1 MIDGSHAVRA
11 QLEAA
16 DWLYHQICTALDCRP
31 AAEQPKREWPL
42 LPMEPLSQVRLDQAL
57 GEKEYRKQLKK
68 CRKELA
74 ELHNELY
81 RKKVPVVIVYEGWDA
96 AGKGGNIPPPW
107 TPGAM
112 RSSPSPP
119 PPTTSWPGIT
129 CGGSGSAC
137 QRRATSPSLTA
148 AGTGG

>member
-1 MIDGSHAVRA
+1 MPSGRSWKRRTGCTT
-11 QLEAA
+11 
-16 DWLYHQICTALDCRP
+16 QICTALDCRP

-96 AGKGGNIPPPW
+96 AGKGGNIKRLASALDPRGYEVVPIAAPTHDELARHYLW
-107 TPGAM
+107 RFWRTPAKDGPH
-112 RSSPSPP
+112 RH
-119 PPTTSWPGIT
+119 
-129 CGGSGSAC
+129 
-137 QRRATSPSLTA
+137 L
-148 AGTGG
+148 